1 LSQRF
6 WLPRGSYEGLGF
18 ERSKKTIDFQPAG
31 NRRWLPVMC
40 SVLGCEAVLSV
51 ARDVRAE
58 SAIQRIAGVS
68 AWSDQVRRDI
78 KLVAAH
84 QSSVLIMGPSG
95 TGKDLIARAIHA
107 NSIRQSKPFIPVDCA
122 VTTGTLFA
130 SHMFGHVKGSF
141 TGASASTLG
150 CFRAAEG
157 GTIFLDEIG
166 EMEQEL
172 QAKLLRVL
180 QQRTVVPVGSHQE
193 IPVNMRVVAATNRDL
208 YREVKEGR
216 FREDLFY
223 RLNVVAIHT
232 LPLKDRPEDVP
243 VLASRYL
250 AELAA
255 RHEIPTCV
263 LSPES
268 LNVLQ
273 QYAWPGNVRE
283 LENVLERAVMFSSGD
298 EIDPEAITGLMTF
311 GGGSSVDNL
320 APQDDRGRHTSHP
333 QLVSAEIRGV
343 VSATSLPGVYRVE
356 SKKPS
361 MTAVPSSVDGPS
373 AAGLSGENSA
383 EAAAEKQATTTAVN
397 QDVLTDGSLARLK
410 APWPTLANMER
421 LHLERTLV
429 EAMNNKSLA
438 AKLLG
443 IDRSVLRRKLKSYGL
458 DDGPGASEDSSGA

>member
-1 LSQRF
+1 
-6 WLPRGSYEGLGF
+6 
-18 ERSKKTIDFQPAG
+18 
-31 NRRWLPVMC
+31 M
-40 SVLGCEAVLSV
+40 LSV
-51 ARDVRAE
+51 AKDVGAE
-58 SAIQRIAGVS
+58 LAIQRIAGVS
-68 AWSDQVRRDI
+68 AWSEQVRRDI
-78 KLVAAH
+78 KIVAAH

-107 NSIRQSKPFIPVDCA
+107 NSLRQSKPFIPVDCA

-130 SHMFGHVKGSF
+130 SHMFGHAKGSF

-193 IPVNMRVVAATNRDL
+193 IPVNVRVLAATNRDL

-232 LPLKDRPEDVP
+232 LPLKDRPGDVP

-250 AELAA
+250 AELAV
-255 RHEIPTCV
+255 RHEIPACV
-263 LSPES
+263 LSPEA
-268 LNVLQ
+268 LHVLQ
-273 QYAWPGNVRE
+273 QYAWPGSVRE

-298 EIDPEAITGLMTF
+298 EIDPEAITGLMTS
-311 GGGSSVDNL
+311 GGGSSVDSL
-320 APQDDRGRHTSHP
+320 DPQHDPGSHP
-333 QLVSAEIRGV
+333 QLVSAEMRGI
-343 VSATSLPGVYRVE
+343 VSATSVPGVYRVD
-356 SKKPS
+356 SKKP
-361 MTAVPSSVDGPS
+361 AVAAIPSRGDSLS
-373 AAGLSGENSA
+373 ASGLSGERDA
-383 EAAAEKQATTTAVN
+383 ETEASTQATTKAAN
-397 QDVLTDGSLARLK
+397 QDVLADGNLARLK

-443 IDRSVLRRKLKSYGL
+443 IDRSVLRRKLKIYGL
-458 DDGPGASEDSSGA
+458 DDGPGSSEDGA